1 MVRSKVFTWS
11 DGFHAFT
18 VAASSRP
25 KALKA
30 WGMTQDI
37 FKSGL
42 AREIT
47 DGPAFDAA
55 LAQPGKVIQTG
66 EAVDVGSI
74 SKAPRRSHSTGPTP
88 AQKARVADLEGRLE
102 RLDTTQATEIGN
114 IEAEMAALQKQRSL
128 LEGEYAAARRDLVA
142 RLKVARARR

>member
-1 MVRSKVFTWS
+1 MARLKVFTWS

-18 VAASSRP
+18 VAATSRP

-47 DGPAFDAA
+47 DGPTFDAA
-55 LAQPGKVIQTG
+55 QAQPGEVIQTG
-66 EAVDVGSI
+66 EAIDPGEI
-74 SKAPRRSHSTGPTP
+74 SKAPRRRRDSGPTP
-88 AQKARVADLEGRLE
+88 AKKARVADLEGRLE
-102 RLDTTQATEIGN
+102 RLDATQTTDIGN
-114 IEAEMAALQKQRSL
+114 LEAEAAALQKQRSV
-128 LEGEYAAARRDLVA
+128 LEDDYQAERRDLVA
-142 RLKVARARR
+142 RLRAARARR

>member
-1 MVRSKVFTWS
+1 MARLKVFTWS

-30 WGMTQDI
+30 WGMSQDI

-55 LAQPGKVIQTG
+55 QAQPGEVIQTG
-66 EAVDVGSI
+66 EAIDPGEI
-74 SKAPRRSHSTGPTP
+74 SKAPRRGPDSGPTP
-88 AQKARVADLEGRLE
+88 AQKARVADLEERLE
-102 RLDTTQATEIGN
+102 RLDAKQATEMGN
-114 IEAEMAALQKQRSL
+114 IAAEVAALQKQRSV
-128 LEGEYAAARRDLVA
+128 LEGNYEAARRDLVA
-142 RLKVARARR
+142 RLKAARASR